1 MKFLSVLFLFGQTFG
16 AKNHHGTIKNRTS
29 WFMAPLHDNP
39 VLFFEMT
46 FAVEFPKEACCP
58 ILDIYYTPKEYEE
71 LECFT
76 DLAKNE
82 RIWYGNNLFFL
93 EYLEGSLVECKTLS
107 DNSTNRCT
115 GTFKLQDYEPKMRWF
130 IFGYLCSEKAK
141 SLQHLTYNLTLLH
154 ESNVTSCEAIDSSVE
169 ATRKCAKLYDY
180 VTFPNLFGDN
190 NQIEA
195 ARTMDLFYA
204 RLDNQV
210 PPCHRDMEKILCRV
224 FFPECPVEDIQL
236 DGELTATYLPHAC
249 EELCHD
255 LIHIACAKEFGSSF
269 SAGAS

>member
-1 MKFLSVLFLFGQTFG
+1 
-16 AKNHHGTIKNRTS
+16 
-29 WFMAPLHDNP
+29 MAPLHDNP

-46 FAVEFPKEACCP
+46 FVVEFPKEACCP

-224 FFPECPVEDIQL
+224 FFPECPVEDMTTWM
-236 DGELTATYLPHAC
+236 EN
-249 EELCHD
+249 
-255 LIHIACAKEFGSSF
+255 
-269 SAGAS
+269 